1 MTDEIAADSVQA
13 QEAMGRLRRR
23 YDDAQTYSRA
33 FESTLKRVLAV
44 CTDPAV
50 DAQVKVN
57 LVSGLVVGRLDEV
70 EKDRRK
76 A

>member
-1 MTDEIAADSVQA
+1 MTDEIAADIVQA

-23 YDDAQTYSRA
+23 YDDAAAYSRA

-44 CTDPAV
+44 CSDPAV

-76 A
+76 T

>member
-1 MTDEIAADSVQA
+1 MTDDVAADIVQA

-23 YDDAQTYSRA
+23 YDDAATYSRA

-44 CTDPAV
+44 CTDPAM
-50 DAQVKVN
+50 DDQVKVN

>member
-1 MTDEIAADSVQA
+1 MSDEVAADIVQA

-23 YDDAQTYSRA
+23 YDDAVAYSRA

-50 DAQVKVN
+50 DDRLKVER
-57 LVSGLVVGRLDEV
+57 VSGLVVGRLDEV